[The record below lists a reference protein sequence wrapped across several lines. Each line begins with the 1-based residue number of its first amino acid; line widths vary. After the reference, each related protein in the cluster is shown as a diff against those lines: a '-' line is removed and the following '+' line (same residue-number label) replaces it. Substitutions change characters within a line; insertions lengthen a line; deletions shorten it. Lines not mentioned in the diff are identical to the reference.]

1 VPLTNLLKTLSPLL
15 DLFRKNRLFF
25 LGYGLMLLVVGI
37 LQLVYTQEQLMQ
49 WINIRNTPTADL
61 LFPYIT
67 YLGDGVFFVFVCLI
81 VLVYNRRIGGIALA
95 SFALS
100 SLASLFLKTIVFP
113 NSPRPLLYF
122 EHSTYQYHII
132 KGLEIH
138 SYNSF
143 PSGHTTTAFAL
154 FCLFAFLDERKSR
167 SLFFLLLAFLTGY
180 SRVYLFQHFVEDAY
194 VGSLV
199 GTISSIIVYTALY
212 SWALKK
218 TPTGDK

>member
-1 VPLTNLLKTLSPLL
+1 MLRKLSPLL
-15 DLFRKNRLFF
+15 DLFRRNRLFF
-25 LGYGLMLLVVGI
+25 LGYGLILLVVGI

-49 WINIRNTPTADL
+49 WVNVRNTPAADL

-67 YLGDGVFFVFVCLI
+67 YLGDGVFFVLICLI
-81 VLVYNRRIGGIALA
+81 ALVYNRRIGGMALA

-100 SLASLFLKTIVFP
+100 SLASLFLKMVVFP
-113 NSPRPLLYF
+113 HSPRPLLYF

-132 KGLEIH
+132 KGLEIY

-154 FCLFAFLDERKSR
+154 FSLLAFLDERKSR

-194 VGSLV
+194 AGSLV
-199 GTISSIIVYTALY
+199 GSISSIIVYLGLR
-212 SWALKK
+212 SWASKK
-218 TPTGDK
+218 TPTEVV

>member
-1 VPLTNLLKTLSPLL
+1 MPPLF

-49 WINIRNTPTADL
+49 WVNIRNTPAADL

-67 YLGDGVFFVFVCLI
+67 YLGDGVFFVLVCLI
-81 VLVYNRRIGGIALA
+81 ALVYNRGIGWMALA

-154 FCLFAFLDERKSR
+154 FSLCAFLGEQKRR
-167 SLFFLLLAFLTGY
+167 GIFLLLLAFLIGY

-199 GTISSIIVYTALY
+199 GTISSIIVYIALY
-212 SWALKK
+212 KWALKK
-218 TPTGDK
+218 TPTGDN